1 MAKHALDN
9 LRIKR
14 KYLVWRKDSKGL
26 SDASVYKSASAISV
40 YEAFLKG
47 KDFRSFH
54 SERARSFK
62 RHLSSQKNQRN
73 GSKLSATT
81 INGTLREIS
90 SFLNWLADQPG
101 YTSKITPSDIAYLS
115 PDRKSD
121 AARRTSCW
129 KPHPSPAQVCK
140 VLGDMPTDT
149 VLQRRDRAF
158 VAFLFLSGSREGAA
172 ITIRLGHMDL
182 AYACVHFDGRSVDTK
197 FGKTFT
203 TGFFPMPAPCEQIL
217 RDWIAE
223 LREDHQFSDSD
234 PLFPKTRV
242 GVGSDRKFAALG
254 IDRAPWSSA
263 SSAAKIFKTAFVNA
277 GQPPFSPHRVR
288 DTLAELAKDH
298 CRTPEDYKAWSQN
311 MGHEDVLTTFRSYGS
326 VAPGRQVDLMARFR
340 KRGPLRSDLEDADF
354 DLLE

>member
-1 MAKHALDN
+1 MAKHTSDN

-14 KYLVWRKDSKGL
+14 KYLVWRKESRGL
-26 SDASVYKSASAISV
+26 SDASVDKSAAALSV
-40 YEAFLKG
+40 YETFLNG

-62 RHLSSQKNQRN
+62 RHLASQQNQRN
-73 GSKLSATT
+73 GSKLSPGS
-81 INGTLREIS
+81 INGTLREVS
-90 SFLNWLADQPG
+90 AFLNWLADQPG
-101 YTSKITPSDIAYLS
+101 YKSKITRSDIDYLS
-115 PDRKSD
+115 PNRKSD
-121 AARRTSCW
+121 AARRSSCW
-129 KPHPSPAQVCK
+129 KPHPSPVQVGK
-140 VLGDMPTDT
+140 VLSNMPTDT
-149 VLQRRDRAF
+149 VLQRRSRALL
-158 VAFLFLSGSREGAA
+158 AFLFLTGSREGAA
-172 ITIRLGHMDL
+172 ITIGLGHVDL

-203 TGFFPMPAPCEQIL
+203 TAFFPMPAPCEQIV

-223 LREDHQFSDSD
+223 LRQVHQFSDSD

-242 GVGSDRKFAALG
+242 GVDPDRRFVAIG
-254 IDRAPWSSA
+254 IDRAPWSNP
-263 SSAAKIFKTAFVNA
+263 SSAAKIFKQAFFDA

-326 VAPGRQVDLMARFR
+326 VAPGRQVDLMKRFR
-340 KRGPLRSDLEDADF
+340 KRGPLQDSNDDDF
-354 DLLE
+354 DIIE

>member
-1 MAKHALDN
+1 MTRHASDN

-14 KYLVWRKDSKGL
+14 KYLVWRKDSRGL
-26 SDASVYKSASAISV
+26 SDASVDKSASAISV
-40 YEAFLKG
+40 YESFLNG

-62 RHLSSQKNQRN
+62 RHLSSQQNQRD

-81 INGTLREIS
+81 INGTLREVS
-90 SFLNWLADQPG
+90 AFLNWLTDQPG
-101 YTSKITPSDIAYLS
+101 YKSKITRSDIAYLS

-121 AARRTSCW
+121 AARRGSCW

-140 VLGDMPTDT
+140 LLETMPAET

-158 VAFLFLSGSREGAA
+158 VAFLFLTGSREGAA
-172 ITIRLGHMDL
+172 ITIRLDHVDL
-182 AYACVHFDGRSVDTK
+182 SNACVHFDGRSVDTK

-203 TGFFPMPAPCEQIL
+203 TAFFPMAQPCEQIV
-217 RDWIAE
+217 RDWVAE
-223 LREDHQFSDSD
+223 LRWDHQFSSSD
-234 PLFPKTRV
+234 PLFPRTRV
-242 GVGSDRKFAALG
+242 GIGPSRKFAALG
-254 IDRAPWSSA
+254 IDRKPWSNP
-263 SSAAKIFKTAFVNA
+263 SSAAKIFKQAFIDA
-277 GQPPFSPHRVR
+277 GLPPFSPHRVR

-326 VAPGRQVDLMARFR
+326 VATGRQIDLMARYR
-340 KRGPLRSDLEDADF
+340 KRGPLKDQDYDF
-354 DLLE
+354 DVFE

>member
-1 MAKHALDN
+1 MTKHTSDN

-26 SDASVYKSASAISV
+26 SDASVDKSAAAISR
-40 YEAFLKG
+40 YEAFLNG
-47 KDFRSFH
+47 KDFRCFH

-62 RHLSSQKNQRN
+62 RHLSSQQNQRN
-73 GSKLSATT
+73 GSKLSAST
-81 INGTLREIS
+81 INGTLREVS
-90 SFLNWLADQPG
+90 AFLNWLADQPG
-101 YTSKITPSDIAYLS
+101 YKSKVTRSDIAYLS

-129 KPHPSPAQVCK
+129 KPHPSPAQACK
-140 VLGDMPTDT
+140 LLANMPADT

-158 VAFLFLSGSREGAA
+158 IAFLFLTGSREGAA
-172 ITIRLGHMDL
+172 ITIRLGHVDL
-182 AYACVHFDGRSVDTK
+182 DYACVHFDGRSVDTK

-203 TGFFPMPAPCEQIL
+203 TAFFPMPAPCEQIL
-217 RDWIAE
+217 RVWIAE
-223 LREDHQFSDSD
+223 LREEHRFSDSD

-242 GVGSDRKFAALG
+242 GVGPERKFIALG
-254 IDRAPWSSA
+254 ILRSPWSSP
-263 SSAAKIFKTAFVNA
+263 SSAAKIFKQAFVDA
-277 GQPPFSPHRVR
+277 DLPPFSPHRVR

-326 VAPGRQVDLMARFR
+326 VAPGRQVDLMGRFR
-340 KRGPLRSDLEDADF
+340 KRGPLQDRDDDDF
-354 DLLE
+354 DVIM

>member
-1 MAKHALDN
+1 MTMHTSDN

-26 SDASVYKSASAISV
+26 SDASVDKSAAAVSV
-40 YEAFLKG
+40 YEAFLNG

-62 RHLSSQKNQRN
+62 RHLSSQQNQRN
-73 GSKLSATT
+73 GSKLSASS
-81 INGTLREIS
+81 INGTLREVS
-90 SFLNWLADQPG
+90 AFLIWLADQPG
-101 YTSKITPSDIAYLS
+101 YKSKIARSDISYLS

-129 KPHPSPAQVCK
+129 KPHPSPAQASK
-140 VLGDMPTDT
+140 VLANMQTET

-158 VAFLFLSGSREGAA
+158 IAFLFLTGSREGAA
-172 ITIRLGHMDL
+172 ITIRLGHVDL
-182 AYACVHFDGRSVDTK
+182 AYSCVHFDGRSVDTK

-203 TGFFPMPAPCEQIL
+203 TAFFPMPAPCEQIL

-223 LREDHQFSDSD
+223 LRQDHHFSDSD

-242 GVGSDRKFAALG
+242 GVGPERKFAALG

-263 SSAAKIFKTAFVNA
+263 SSAAKIFKQAFVDA

-311 MGHEDVLTTFRSYGS
+311 MGHEDVLTTFRSFGS
-326 VAPGRQVDLMARFR
+326 VAPGRQVDLMKRFR
-340 KRGPLRSDLEDADF
+340 KRGPLQDGGDDDF
-354 DLLE
+354 DVIE

>member
-1 MAKHALDN
+1 MAKHTSDN

-26 SDASVYKSASAISV
+26 SDASVDKSAAAVSA
-40 YEAFLKG
+40 YETFLNG

-62 RHLSSQKNQRN
+62 RHLFSQQNQRN
-73 GSKLSATT
+73 GSKLSASS
-81 INGTLREIS
+81 INGTLHEVS
-90 SFLNWLADQPG
+90 AFLNWLADQPG
-101 YTSKITPSDIAYLS
+101 YKSKITRSDIAYLS

-121 AARRTSCW
+121 TARRTSCW
-129 KPHPSPAQVCK
+129 KPHPSPAQACE
-140 VLGDMPTDT
+140 VLANMLSDT
-149 VLQRRDRAF
+149 VLLRRDRAF
-158 VAFLFLSGSREGAA
+158 VAFLFLTGSREGAA
-172 ITIRLGHMDL
+172 ITIRLGHVDL
-182 AYACVHFDGRSVDTK
+182 GYACVHFDGRSVDTK

-203 TGFFPMPAPCEQIL
+203 TAFFPMPAPCEQIL

-223 LREDHQFSDSD
+223 LREKHQFSDSD

-242 GVGSDRKFAALG
+242 GLGSERKFAALG

-263 SSAAKIFKTAFVNA
+263 SSAAKIFKQAFISA

-326 VAPGRQVDLMARFR
+326 VAPGRQVDLMKRFR
-340 KRGPLRSDLEDADF
+340 KRGPLQDGDDDDF
-354 DLLE
+354 DVIE

>member
-1 MAKHALDN
+1 MTKHTADN

-26 SDASVYKSASAISV
+26 SDASVDKSAAAVSL
-40 YEAFLKG
+40 YEIFLNG

-62 RHLSSQKNQRN
+62 RCLSSKQNQRN
-73 GSKLSATT
+73 GRKLSASS
-81 INGTLREIS
+81 INGTLREVS
-90 SFLNWLADQPG
+90 AFLNWLADQPG
-101 YTSKITPSDIAYLS
+101 YKSKITRSDIAYLS

-129 KPHPSPAQVCK
+129 KPHPSPAQACK
-140 VLGDMPTDT
+140 VLVKLSTDT

-158 VAFLFLSGSREGAA
+158 VAFLFLTGSREGAA
-172 ITIRLGHMDL
+172 ITIRLGHVDL
-182 AYACVHFDGRSVDTK
+182 DYACVHFDGRSVDTK

-203 TGFFPMPAPCEQIL
+203 TAFFPMPAPCEQLL

-242 GVGSDRKFAALG
+242 GVGPERKFAALG
-254 IDRAPWSSA
+254 IDRSPWSSP
-263 SSAAKIFKTAFVNA
+263 SSAANIFKQAFVA
-277 GQPPFSPHRVR
+277 SGQPPFSPHRVR

-340 KRGPLRSDLEDADF
+340 KRGPLQDRDDDDF
-354 DLLE
+354 NVIE

>member
-1 MAKHALDN
+1 MTKHSSDN

-26 SDASVYKSASAISV
+26 SDASVDKSAAAISV
-40 YEAFLKG
+40 YEAFLNG

-62 RHLSSQKNQRN
+62 RHLASQQNQRN
-73 GSKLSATT
+73 GKNLSASS
-81 INGTLREIS
+81 INGTLREVGA
-90 SFLNWLADQPG
+90 FLNWLADQPG
-101 YTSKITPSDIAYLS
+101 YKSKITRSDISYLS

-121 AARRTSCW
+121 AARRTSRW

-140 VLGDMPTDT
+140 VLSNMPSDT
-149 VLQRRDRAF
+149 VLQRRDMAW
-158 VAFLFLSGSREGAA
+158 VAFLFLTGSREGAA
-172 ITIRLGHMDL
+172 ITICLGHVDL
-182 AYACVHFDGRSVDTK
+182 TYSCVHFDGLMVNTK

-203 TGFFPMPAPCEQIL
+203 TAFFPMPAPCEQL
-217 RDWIAE
+217 VRNWIAE
-223 LREDHQFSDSD
+223 LRNDHQFSDSD
-234 PLFPKTRV
+234 PLFPKTRI
-242 GVGSDRKFAALG
+242 GVGPDRRFAALG
-254 IDRAPWSSA
+254 IDRAPWSNP
-263 SSAAKIFKTAFVNA
+263 SSAAKIFKQAFVEA

-326 VAPGRQVDLMARFR
+326 VALGRQVDLMKRFR
-340 KRGPLRSDLEDADF
+340 KRGPLQDGNDDDF
-354 DLLE
+354 DVLE